1 VAEAE
6 IDALLAQPDFQELVE
21 SLVELEAMPESE
33 RLALLER
40 LAWCTLERAMADD
53 DWRAAAFVLAE
64 LHRGRN
70 PARSL
75 ARRVVGRHRRA
86 TAGPPAA
93 AEPALPSAASVSS
106 PPRDPVTRAIGRCA
120 AGLCD
125 EVILEQAARHA
136 AATATAEPADAA
148 LAAAPPIARASRPRR
163 QDETTARPRHGAAG
177 MTIPLPEPRAKDHGV
192 LRARAQ
198 GP

>member
-1 VAEAE
+1 
-6 IDALLAQPDFQELVE
+6 
-21 SLVELEAMPESE
+21 
-33 RLALLER
+33 
-40 LAWCTLERAMADD
+40 MADD

-86 TAGPPAA
+86 TAEPPAA

-148 LAAAPPIARASRPRR
+148 LAAAPPIRTGKPAAASGRDDSPAAPRRSRHDHSASRATSEGPR
-163 QDETTARPRHGAAG
+163 
-177 MTIPLPEPRAKDHGV
+177 
-192 LRARAQ
+192 
-198 GP
+198 